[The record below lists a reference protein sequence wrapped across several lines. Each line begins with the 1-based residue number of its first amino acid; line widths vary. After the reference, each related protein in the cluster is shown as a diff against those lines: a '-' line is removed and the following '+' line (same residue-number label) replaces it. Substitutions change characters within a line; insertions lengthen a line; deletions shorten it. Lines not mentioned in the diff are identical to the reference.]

1 MAATN
6 TNVEGKKKFSPK
18 RIASKIGRS
27 FKDLRGE
34 VKKVVWP
41 TKKQVINN
49 TIVVLVTMVCVGIVI
64 WLLDFG
70 MSALVSAFL
79 QQAS

>member
-1 MAATN
+1 MTATN

-41 TKKQVINN
+41 TKKQVVNN
-49 TIVVLVTMVCVGIVI
+49 TIVVLVTMLAVGIVI

-70 MSALVSAFL
+70 MSTLVSAFL